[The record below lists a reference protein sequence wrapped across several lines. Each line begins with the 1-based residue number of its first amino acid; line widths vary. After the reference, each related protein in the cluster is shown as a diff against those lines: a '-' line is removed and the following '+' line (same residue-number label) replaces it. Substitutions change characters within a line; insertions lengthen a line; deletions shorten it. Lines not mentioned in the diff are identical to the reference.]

1 MSLRE
6 HVRDDDVDAAISVLL
21 TSFINAQKFSVRKSL
36 ERGFRK
42 YLTRAGDLFHLL
54 LHALRSLLR
63 EAQTY
68 AALKAQQRGTPSSR
82 MVLKV
87 LIEDFE
93 AITSSAPHQSA
104 GWTCLAWLQL
114 LCDQRDAALRSARKA
129 VKLNRQATQSRI
141 NLCLALLETKSK
153 GVREHIEFLQRVL
166 MAVPDLQKELKN
178 SIEDGLKR
186 KPNWQALEKINNWL
200 EF

>member
-1 MSLRE
+1 MFGVSSHSSRNDAQAKMSLRE

-87 LIEDFE
+87 LIDDFE
-93 AITSSAPHQSA
+93 AKARELNYT
-104 GWTCLAWLQL
+104 GNLDECLAEPSLKL
-114 LCDQRDAALRSARKA
+114 
-129 VKLNRQATQSRI
+129 LNRSYYIDIGFTVLISSLSRAFG
-141 NLCLALLETKSK
+141 LMKSMFTYC
-153 GVREHIEFLQRVL
+153 GFPRANIFVVGRGQF
-166 MAVPDLQKELKN
+166 DN
-178 SIEDGLKR
+178 GDFGC
-186 KPNWQALEKINNWL
+186 
-200 EF
+200 

>member
-1 MSLRE
+1 MHSIDQDKISHLYADLRRESATCGGVPIAVRHLESLMRMAEAHAKMSLRE

-68 AALKAQQRGTPSSR
+68 AALKAQQRGTPSSH

-93 AITSSAPHQSA
+93 AKARELNYA
-104 GWTCLAWLQL
+104 G
-114 LCDQRDAALRSARKA
+114 
-129 VKLNRQATQSRI
+129 
-141 NLCLALLETKSK
+141 NLDEFYGSDIFTKQGFRFDEK
-153 GVREHIEFLQRVL
+153 HLHILWF
-166 MAVPDLQKELKN
+166 P
-178 SIEDGLKR
+178 SG
-186 KPNWQALEKINNWL
+186 
-200 EF
+200 

>member
-82 MVLKV
+82 MVLKE
-87 LIEDFE
+87 LIDDFE
-93 AITSSAPHQSA
+93 AKARELNYA
-104 GWTCLAWLQL
+104 GNLDECLA
-114 LCDQRDAALRSARKA
+114 
-129 VKLNRQATQSRI
+129 
-141 NLCLALLETKSK
+141 
-153 GVREHIEFLQRVL
+153 EFSL
-166 MAVPDLQKELKN
+166 
-178 SIEDGLKR
+178 
-186 KPNWQALEKINNWL
+186 
-200 EF
+200 